1 MTSIED
7 SDLLSSLI
15 NIKDNLDLLESAPE
29 FFFIYK
35 KVYGKIYR
43 LLKEGC

>member
-35 KVYGKIYR
+35 VYGKIYR